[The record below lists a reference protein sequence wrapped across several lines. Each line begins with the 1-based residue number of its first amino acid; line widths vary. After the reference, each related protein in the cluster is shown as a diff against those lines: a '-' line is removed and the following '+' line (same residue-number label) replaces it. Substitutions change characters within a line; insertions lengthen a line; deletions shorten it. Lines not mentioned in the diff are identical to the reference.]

1 MRSRLVLT
9 IALLLIA
16 AVPAHAQQP
25 RAGGELVYVVGSES
39 PSYDAHREETFGLIH
54 PAAPHYSTLLRV
66 DPTDTTGTRIIGD
79 LAESWTT
86 SKDGLTYTF
95 KIRRGVKFHRSEE
108 RRVGKECR
116 SRW

>member
-25 RAGGELVYVVGSES
+25 RAGGELVFVVGSES

-54 PAAPHYSTLLRV
+54 PAAAHYSTLLRV
-66 DPTDTTGTRIIGD
+66 DPTDTTGTKVIGD
-79 LAESWTT
+79 LADTWTV
-86 SKDGLTYTF
+86 SKDGLAYAF
-95 KIRRGVKFHRSEE
+95 KSRRGVKFEH
-108 RRVGKECR
+108 GAALAP
-116 SRW
+116 